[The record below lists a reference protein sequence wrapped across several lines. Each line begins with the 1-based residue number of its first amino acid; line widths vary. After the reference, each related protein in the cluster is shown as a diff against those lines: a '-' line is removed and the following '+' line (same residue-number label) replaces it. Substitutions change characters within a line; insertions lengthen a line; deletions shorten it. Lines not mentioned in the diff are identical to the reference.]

1 MGLWNLIRNL
11 NNAEG
16 IREAMRQSFD
26 KHLRLAREGRAGN
39 RDVTPLQV
47 ALFGAMASRFMV
59 SGVEVT
65 PEAQLIIWVD
75 LGPFLW
81 LAPEEAREAVAEYVV
96 YKEMPADANIRWLT
110 AIVQKGC
117 AAGASEEWFQN
128 LMVCASLNNVAW
140 LLLYEGRGEE
150 YFWA

>member
-65 PEAQLIIWVD
+65 PETELVIWAD

-96 YKEMPADANIRWLT
+96 CKEMPADANIRWLT

-117 AAGASEEWFQN
+117 AAGACRSRDA
-128 LMVCASLNNVAW
+128 CGASGPAHAGGHGGHAAPAVRPRA
-140 LLLYEGRGEE
+140 GP
-150 YFWA
+150 